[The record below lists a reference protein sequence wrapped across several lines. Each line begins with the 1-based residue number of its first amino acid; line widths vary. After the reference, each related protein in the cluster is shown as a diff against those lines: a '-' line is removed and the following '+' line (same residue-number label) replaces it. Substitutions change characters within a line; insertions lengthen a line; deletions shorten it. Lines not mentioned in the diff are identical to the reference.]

1 MSVFGFRDRVR
12 RIVGTIDYRPDYRYD
27 VDCDGG
33 GVYVELLHWRPDALD
48 GHMAWGRSGR
58 RYLSE
63 DITVSQIVRTLFG
76 LALGYEEHE
85 VREFFRYR
93 GKQVFGPHI
102 DVEAL
107 VEVADRVDF
116 DAPAEWLTT

>member
-1 MSVFGFRDRVR
+1 MSARFRDRVR
-12 RIVGTIDYRPDYRYD
+12 AIAQHVDYRPDYEWEIEQTD
-27 VDCDGG
+27 G

-48 GHMAWGRSGR
+48 GHMDWGRSGR
-58 RYLSE
+58 RYLSP
-63 DITVSQIVRTLFG
+63 DMTISQIVRALFG

-107 VEVADRVDF
+107 VDVADRVDF
-116 DAPAEWLTT
+116 AASVAS